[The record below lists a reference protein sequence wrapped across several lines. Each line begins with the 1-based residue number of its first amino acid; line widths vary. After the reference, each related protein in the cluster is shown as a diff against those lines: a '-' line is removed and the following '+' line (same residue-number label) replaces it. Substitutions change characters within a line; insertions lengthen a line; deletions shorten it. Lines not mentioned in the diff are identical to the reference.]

1 MAIAFET
8 NDIRIDFMSTV
19 VTSCCILHNVC
30 EVHKDGFDEE
40 WLDEVVINE
49 SINAT
54 GANQPLETH
63 CALTFAPIN

>member
-1 MAIAFET
+1 
-8 NDIRIDFMSTV
+8 MSTV

-40 WLDEVVINE
+40 WLDEVVISE

-54 GANQPLETH
+54 GANPGQHSSTAVAIRN
-63 CALTFAPIN
+63 ALTFAPIN